1 MVAALVL
8 VGAAGLAY
16 FEAPVVESPSEM
28 LWLCPSLS
36 LSAWP
41 LDFQL
46 PWR

>member
-8 VGAAGLAY
+8 AEAAGSAY
-16 FEAPVVESPSEM
+16 FEALVVESRSEM

-36 LSAWP
+36 AWP

-46 PWR
+46 LWR